1 MIPPKYCAKCPGF
14 CGLRFASKQEA
25 EMCFSN
31 ANFGD
36 IYLNGSL
43 RSHNPFQILIN
54 LGVFECLSSGRD
66 SCLGLGDTSGSQ
78 QLASLMQRGG
88 FNSRLN
94 DKVMALEN
102 KKFEPLLLQR
112 AQLL

>member
-1 MIPPKYCAKCPGF
+1 
-14 CGLRFASKQEA
+14 
-25 EMCFSN
+25 MCFSN

-43 RSHNPFQILIN
+43 RSHNRFQIPIN

-78 QLASLMQRGG
+78 QLACLMQRGS

-102 KKFEPLLLQR
+102 KKFELLLLQR